1 MTEDSVMKPADH
13 NDGLELQ
20 SRRRFLKSVAA
31 AAGGAVVVTGA
42 GTVIAGDDEAGAS
55 EQPTTGKRGY
65 TETQHVR
72 DYYARADF

>member
-1 MTEDSVMKPADH
+1 MKPADQ
-13 NDGLELQ
+13 NEGLELQ

-42 GTVIAGDDEAGAS
+42 GSVIAGDTETAAS
-55 EQPTTGKRGY
+55 EEPTTGKRGY
-65 TETQHVR
+65 SETQHVR